1 MDQEAVQAVLSQVDV
16 FRGLPKEA
24 LAGLAKMASARSFP
38 AGSTLMRQGDVS
50 ESMFVILDGEVKV
63 QRTDPLLA
71 DPLELAELG
80 PGEIVGELA
89 VLDGEPRSA
98 TVTARVPTN
107 TLELTAPALAITVLQ
122 HPEVSR
128 ALLMV
133 LSRRLRSTDELA
145 VQLLR
150 KQLHREWKDVAL

>member
-1 MDQEAVQAVLSQVDV
+1 MEQLDNLAILGQVDV
-16 FRGLPKEA
+16 FRGLPKDA
-24 LAGLAKMASARSFP
+24 LDGLAKLAQPRSFEEG
-38 AGSTLMRQGDVS
+38 AMLMRQGDVS
-50 ESMFVILDGEVKV
+50 ESMYVIIQGKV
-63 QRTDPLLA
+63 QVERTDPLLRG
-71 DPLELAELG
+71 PLVLAELG

-98 TVTARVPTN
+98 TVTSMEPTQ

-133 LSRRLRSTDELA
+133 LSQRLRTTDQLA
-145 VQLLR
+145 VKLLR
-150 KQLHREWKDVAL
+150 KQLHLEWKPIQT